1 MARMYP
7 QHFPEWA
14 LEDPKRSA
22 EKKVYDALS
31 SLPDKYTIFYS
42 VAWQVREFESG
53 AHDGEIDFVVAHPQ
67 KSILIL
73 EVKGGQIRY
82 DTALQQWFSKDRD
95 GIEHKIKDPVMQ
107 ARNNKGALLMKLK
120 EHPLWDDRFI
130 TIGYLIVF
138 PDVLV
143 NSANLLPGLPRA
155 LTVDSL
161 DLKNIARKVE
171 EGFNWFFGEDKHQG
185 VLGEDRLRVLT
196 SFLGNSFTLRTP
208 IGVELESQEQKL
220 IELTERQMQLLH
232 HIQKHRRALIEGC
245 AGSGK
250 TMLALEKARQLS
262 AQGFD
267 TLLVCFN
274 FPLAEYLKQVAP
286 QEVDVF
292 HFHGLCTKLAKDAG
306 LGYRSYR
313 SEEDYYDRVLP
324 EMLLE
329 ALEKL
334 GTQYDAIIVDE
345 GQDFHIEW
353 LKTLMVALHDSEQ
366 GIFYVFYDN
375 NQNIYHRLKNLDNW
389 LKIAPFVLN
398 ENCRNTQAIHN
409 VVKEFHT
416 ASNELVC
423 NGPVGLSPEV
433 YFFSNSAQQED
444 IVRKA
449 LDRLVNTEKVE
460 PRHITLLTTRAP
472 EHTIFNPGRKL
483 GNFILRE
490 WSDKTSRH
498 IDIRVSSTSRFKGLE
513 NRVIILTGLE
523 DSDAYWLNEILY
535 VACSRA
541 RTYLIIVAHERSR
554 SLLAKILLP
563 TK

>member
-14 LEDPKRSA
+14 LKDEKLSA
-22 EKKVYDALS
+22 EKKVYAALS
-31 SLPDKYTIFYS
+31 TLPDNYTVFYH
-42 VAWQVREFESG
+42 VAWQIRSLQQGVE
-53 AHDGEIDFVVAHPQ
+53 DGEADFIIAHPN
-67 KSILIL
+67 KGILIL
-73 EVKGGQIRY
+73 EVKGGQIHY
-82 DTALQQWFSKDRD
+82 DANLQQWYSKDRY
-95 GIEHKIKDPVMQ
+95 GQEHPIKDPVNQ
-107 ARNNKGALLMKLK
+107 LRRSKGAMISKLR
-120 EHPLWDDRFI
+120 ELPSWGNRYI
-130 TIGYLIVF
+130 NIAYSVVF
-138 PDVLV
+138 PDVIAEKILIRPDLSRELIIDAV
-143 NSANLLPGLPRA
+143 DLRNLLDKIEQTFDWFHRDGNKFGA
-155 LTVDSL
+155 LG
-161 DLKNIARKVE
+161 K
-171 EGFNWFFGEDKHQG
+171 QG
-185 VLGEDRLRVLT
+185 IEILE
-196 SFLGNSFTLRTP
+196 SFLANSITLSTP
-208 IGVELESQEQKL
+208 MGVQLEYEEQKI
-220 IELTERQMQLLH
+220 IELTEQQMALLQFIQRQ
-232 HIQKHRRALIEGC
+232 RRALIEGC

-262 AQGFD
+262 EQGFA

-274 FPLAEYLKQVAP
+274 VPLAEYLREVAP

-306 LGYRSYR
+306 LGYRSFLND
-313 SEEDYYDRVLP
+313 EDYYNNVLP

-329 ALEKL
+329 ALENL

-353 LKTLMVALHDSEQ
+353 LKTLMMALHDGEK

-375 NQNIYHRLKNLDNW
+375 NQNIYHRLKDLDNW
-389 LKIAPFVLN
+389 LKIPPFILN
-398 ENCRNTQAIHN
+398 ENCRNTQSIHN

-423 NGPVGLSPEV
+423 YGPVGLSPEV
-433 YFFSNSAQQED
+433 YFFSNSAQQEE
-444 IVRKA
+444 IVRKS

-513 NRVIILTGLE
+513 NRVVILTGLE
-523 DSDAYWLNEILY
+523 DSDAYWINEILY

-541 RTYLIIVAHERSR
+541 RTYLIIVAHERSK
-554 SLLAKILLP
+554 SLLEKILP
-563 TK
+563 STK